1 MMVFASRMCTLKEL
15 TVRWSL
21 MAFSSLELLN
31 GLMFNHDELSFPG
44 AKHELAVLCFRNQL
58 MGRDCHKVV
67 TQIYF

>member
-1 MMVFASRMCTLKEL
+1 
-15 TVRWSL
+15 